1 VKIAT
6 QFVKYVTVA
15 VLSAISDW
23 VVFAV
28 LFAAFGS
35 PLAAQATSRIA
46 GAIVSFGNKYWS
58 FESPQHKRALSEAWR
73 FLVLFMASYALSL
86 TLFSALTGSGVR
98 PYLAKLATDTTCFF
112 FNFLVMRW
120 WVYRRGELALRFERR
135 AVPQERAGDQFLH

>member
-23 VVFAV
+23 VVFAA
-28 LFAAFGS
+28 LFAVFGS

-46 GAIVSFGNKYWS
+46 GAIVSFGINKYWS
-58 FESPQHKRALSEAWR
+58 FQSPQHKRALSEGWR

-86 TLFSALTGSGVR
+86 TLFSALTWSGLT
-98 PYLAKLATDTTCFF
+98 PYLAKLATDTICFF

-120 WVYRRGELALRFERR
+120 WVYRRGELVLRF
-135 AVPQERAGDQFLH
+135 APPERAR